1 MPSRLPVLLFL
12 ACLAIASG
20 NSHRHLGAADAK
32 IDAKLAKDLEPK
44 RVTLK
49 AEEIALSKALRM
61 IQDQTGFEVLPP
73 PDEDPTL
80 KNLKLDK
87 VPFWQALDIIAK
99 SADLRVYPYGRE
111 RKITFMKHERGYR
124 EMPTCYSGP
133 FRIVF
138 KKIILARDLE
148 NDAQG
153 GIAYIE
159 VAWEPRFQAFYL
171 EPRLDTLEVKDDKDG
186 ALEVPPGG
194 KGRAPTGD
202 GLTAQIEIPLPAFP
216 RKALRIGSIS
226 GELNMLGS
234 PKLLTF
240 TFDKLAKGLEQT
252 QDGVTVGL
260 RTFKEGK
267 ELWTFDIGLKYPAE
281 SPKLESFESIFIN
294 NQAYLVNKGGMRM
307 DPAGY
312 DADDQTIAGQQVMR
326 YRFVDDEAKQL
337 KLGKS
342 ADWKL
347 IYRTP
352 AQIAEVPIKFSFK
365 DVPLP

>member
-1 MPSRLPVLLFL
+1 MLSRVPVLLLL
-12 ACLAIASG
+12 ACLIV
-20 NSHRHLGAADAK
+20 SHQSVCGLSAADNAK
-32 IDAKLAKDLEPK
+32 IDPKLAKDLEPK

-73 PDEDPTL
+73 ADEDPTL
-80 KNLKLDK
+80 KNIKLDK
-87 VPFWQALDIIAK
+87 VPFWEALDTLAK
-99 SADLRVYPYGRE
+99 SADLRVYPYGRD

-153 GIAYIE
+153 GIAYLE

-171 EPRLDTLEVKDDKDG
+171 EPKPDSLEVKDDRG
-186 ALEVPPGG
+186 TVLEVPPGG
-194 KGRAPTGD
+194 KGRGPTGE
-202 GLTAQIEIPLPAFP
+202 GLTQQVEVPLPAFP
-216 RKALRIGSIS
+216 RKALRIGSIQ
-226 GELNMLGS
+226 GEVTIVGS

-240 TFDKLAKGLEQT
+240 TFDKLAKGQEQT

-260 RTFKEGK
+260 RTFKEAK
-267 ELWTFDIGLKYPAE
+267 ELWTIDVGLKYPAE
-281 SPKLESFESIFIN
+281 TPKLESFETFWIN
-294 NQAYLVNKGGMRM
+294 NQAYLVNKAGMRM
-307 DPAGY
+307 EPAGY
-312 DADDQTIAGQQVMR
+312 DADDQTVAGQQVIR
-326 YRFVDDEAKQL
+326 YRFTDDDAKQL